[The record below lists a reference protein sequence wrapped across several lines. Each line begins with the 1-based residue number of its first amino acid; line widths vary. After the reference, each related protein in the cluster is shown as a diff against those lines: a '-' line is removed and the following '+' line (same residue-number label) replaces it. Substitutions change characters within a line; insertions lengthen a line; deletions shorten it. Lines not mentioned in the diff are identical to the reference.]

1 MRYGT
6 FVSQLARGA
15 TGRMVWTTREEI
27 VSACARE
34 PERVADTMLALQAQV
49 DQLQIRLRELERRFK
64 EDSRTSSKPPS
75 SDGYRKPAPISLR
88 SKRDRPSG
96 GQPGHRG
103 HRLAL
108 RDDPDHV
115 VRHRPSTCAGCGRS
129 LGDVVEQGYERRQVY
144 ELVARME
151 VTEHQAVTVCCPACG
166 TVHRAAFPEDV
177 LAPTQYGPF
186 LKALVAYGDTYQL
199 LPFERLRELI
209 FDLTGHALS
218 EGTLQNVNEKL
229 FEALAPYEAQVQEQ
243 LRQAPVAHFDETGLR
258 VEGKLYWL
266 HSAGTEGLT
275 HYAVAAKRGVEGME
289 VAGILPQFTGVA
301 VHDGW
306 VPYQSYPQCEHSLC
320 NAHHE
325 RELTAV
331 FELDGQRWAQE
342 LIDLLH
348 SGKQAVEVA
357 RAAGADSLPPALLAA
372 LEARYDAIVQQ
383 GLAANPLSPPPA
395 RTRGRPKKSK
405 ARNLLE
411 RLETQRD
418 AVLRFLRDFRV
429 PYTNNLAERDVRMV
443 KVQQKIS
450 GTFRSLGGARQFCR
464 IRGYIST
471 WKKRGLPVLAG
482 LRDALQGR
490 PMLPTA

>member
-1 MRYGT
+1 
-6 FVSQLARGA
+6 
-15 TGRMVWTTREEI
+15 MVWKTREEI
-27 VSACARE
+27 IAACASE
-34 PERVADTMLALQAQV
+34 PERVADTMLALQARVEALEAQV
-49 DQLQIRLRELERRFK
+49 DQLQMRLRELERRLNQN
-64 EDSRTSSKPPS
+64 SRNSNKPPS
-75 SDGYRKPAPISLR
+75 SDGYGKPAPISLR
-88 SKRDRPSG
+88 GKSDRPSG
-96 GQPGHRG
+96 GQPGHSG

-129 LGDVVEQGYERRQVY
+129 LADVAEQGHERRQVY

-151 VTEHQAVTVCCPACG
+151 VTEHQAATVCCPECG
-166 TVHRAAFPEDV
+166 SVNRAAFPEDV
-177 LAPTQYGPF
+177 LAPTQYGPS

-229 FEALAPYEAQVQEQ
+229 FETLAPYEAQVQEQ

-258 VEGKLYWL
+258 VEGKLHWL
-266 HSAGTEGLT
+266 HSASTEALT
-275 HYAVAAKRGVEGME
+275 HYAVAAKRGVDGME
-289 VAGILPQFTGVA
+289 VAGVLPHFTGVA

-306 VPYQSYPQCEHSLC
+306 VPYQSYQQCDHSLC

-325 RELTAV
+325 RELRAV
-331 FELDGQRWAQE
+331 FELDGQGWAQE

-348 SGKQAVEVA
+348 SGKDAVEAA
-357 RAAGADSLPPALLAA
+357 RAVGADQLEPAHLAA
-372 LEARYDAIVQQ
+372 LEARYDEIVQQ
-383 GLAANPLSPPPA
+383 GLAANPWSPPPE

-411 RLETQRD
+411 RLDEQRD
-418 AVLRFLRDFRV
+418 AVLRFLHDFRV

-450 GTFRSLGGARQFCR
+450 GTFRSLAGALQFCR

-471 WKKRGLPVLAG
+471 LKKRGLPVLAG
-482 LRDALQGR
+482 VRDALEGR
-490 PMLPTA
+490 PFLPTV